1 MNRNFYI
8 LARFKQCASILD
20 FMMRAEVRCNGIPL
34 CLGQEGKKTHLL
46 DNYVKESEVPS
57 LVSDKDKFSF
67 QDNHLRI
74 FKGGFAFRVF
84 NSFMLLEM
92 VSDGS
97 RRRVS
102 PRLKAN
108 NYYYLLFADSYF
120 THLRDRILV
129 SNRICVQRTFW
140 KT

>member
-1 MNRNFYI
+1 MNHVTQAIRESSRKTTKKGNEEHEQELYI

-67 QDNHLRI
+67 
-74 FKGGFAFRVF
+74 
-84 NSFMLLEM
+84 
-92 VSDGS
+92 
-97 RRRVS
+97 
-102 PRLKAN
+102 
-108 NYYYLLFADSYF
+108 
-120 THLRDRILV
+120 
-129 SNRICVQRTFW
+129 
-140 KT
+140 